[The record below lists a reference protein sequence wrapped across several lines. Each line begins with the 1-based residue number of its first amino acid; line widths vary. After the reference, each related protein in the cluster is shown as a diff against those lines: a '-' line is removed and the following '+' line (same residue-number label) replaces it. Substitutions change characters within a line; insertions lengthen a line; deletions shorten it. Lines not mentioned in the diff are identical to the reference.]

1 MTEWVPLLDD
11 QRQLQIRE
19 LIVGATRVDGI
30 APVGE
35 QVLRELRG
43 TGAKHLV
50 ADDGDD
56 VAAYLNLVLPDES
69 ATDGDTRENA
79 TAMAELVVAPA
90 MRRRGIGSEMIR
102 QALGKGGEGTRIWAH
117 GDLPEARA
125 LAAKL
130 GLVALRR
137 LHQMRRTLADLPA
150 VLADPSVVIRHYAGP
165 QDDSDLLRVN
175 NAAFAWHPEQG
186 GWTQD
191 DLSGRFA
198 EPWFD
203 PSGVFLAHDAQTGNL
218 LGFHW
223 TKKHLDKPGVGEV
236 YVVGVDPAA
245 QGRGLG
251 HLLTLVGLHHLAD
264 TGLSTVLLYV
274 ESDNGAALRTYER
287 LGFEVSLT
295 DAAYGRG

>member
-19 LIVGATRVDGI
+19 LIVGATRVDGV

-43 TGAKHLV
+43 TAAKHLV
-50 ADDGDD
+50 AEDGDD
-56 VAAYLNLVLPDES
+56 VAAYLNLVLPDDS
-69 ATDGDTRENA
+69 TGDADARENA

-90 MRRRGIGSEMIR
+90 LRRRGIGSAMIR
-102 QALGKGGEGTRIWAH
+102 EALREGGEGTRVWAH
-117 GDLPEARA
+117 GDLPEAKA

-137 LHQMRRTLADLPA
+137 LHQMRRPLSDLPT
-150 VLADPSVVIRHYAGP
+150 VSADPSVVIRHYAGP

-175 NAAFAWHPEQG
+175 NAAFSWHPEQG

-203 PSGVFLAHDAQTGNL
+203 PSGVFLAHDAQTGDL

-251 HLLTLVGLHHLAD
+251 HLLTLVGLQHLAD

-274 ESDNGAALRTYER
+274 ESDNSAALRTYER

-295 DAAYGRG
+295 DAAYGRA

>member
-19 LIVGATRVDGI
+19 LIVGATRVDGV

-43 TGAKHLV
+43 TAAKHLV
-50 ADDGDD
+50 VADGDD
-56 VAAYLNLVLPDES
+56 VAAYLNLVLPDDS
-69 ATDGDTRENA
+69 AGDGDLRENA

-90 MRRRGIGSEMIR
+90 VRRRGIGLAMIR
-102 QALGKGGEGTRIWAH
+102 EALGVGGEGTRMWAH

-137 LHQMRRTLADLPA
+137 LHQMRRPLSDLPVVSA
-150 VLADPSVVIRHYAGP
+150 GTGVVIRHYAGP

-191 DLSGRFA
+191 DLSVRFA

-203 PSGVFLAHDAQTGNL
+203 PSGVFLAHDAQTGDL

-223 TKKHLDKPGVGEV
+223 TKRHLDKPGVGEV

-295 DAAYGRG
+295 DAAYGRA

>member
-19 LIVGATRVDGI
+19 LIVGATRVDGV

-50 ADDGDD
+50 AEDGDD
-56 VAAYLNLVLPDES
+56 VAAYLNLVLPDDG
-69 ATDGDTRENA
+69 ATDGDARENA

-90 MRRRGIGSEMIR
+90 MRRRGIGSAMIR
-102 QALGKGGEGTRIWAH
+102 QALGEGGEGTRMWAH

-137 LHQMRRTLADLPA
+137 LHQMRRPLSDLPA
-150 VLADPSVVIRHYAGP
+150 VSVDASVVVRHYVGP

-203 PSGVFLAHDAQTGNL
+203 PTGVFLAHDAQTGDL

-295 DAAYGRG
+295 DAAYGRA